1 MSLGSDMA
9 IAVLD
14 TSAFLAVFKSE
25 PGADRVMAVMH
36 DCVMS
41 SVNAAEVHT
50 KLAEWG
56 MPPELRDQAFAL
68 VPATIVDFDME
79 LARSAGGMRS
89 QTKTL
94 GLSLGDRACLALA
107 RRKGLPAI
115 TADQT
120 WAKVDVGAAVTLIR

>member
-1 MSLGSDMA
+1 MTL
-9 IAVLD
+9 AVLD
-14 TSAFLAVFKSE
+14 TSAFLAVFKNE

-50 KLAEWG
+50 KLTEWG

-68 VPATIVDFDME
+68 IPATIVDFDMD
-79 LARSAGGMRS
+79 LARSAGSLRS
-89 QTKTL
+89 QTRHL

-107 RRKGLPAI
+107 RREGLPAI
-115 TADQT
+115 TADQA
-120 WAKVDVGAAVTLIR
+120 WAKADIGAIVTFIR